1 MNQRPLLSAS
11 VKSQIQ
17 ICCLALDWQ
26 LTRVVAD
33 CCNFEAVWQKVFDLL
48 DEIRN
53 RTSDPV
59 LGQHCDTAQKL
70 IGWCRQSHDNYLS
83 QGGRHISINS
93 NKGRVQKKKKKVGIF
108 LLGFRTPPSKS
119 VKKYFFIWYMMSK
132 KHLLFL
138 YKEFFFIFL
147 NLSLFF
153 YGPIP

>member
-93 NKGRVQKKKKKVGIF
+93 NKGRVQKKKKKSGNLPTQVQDPPFQKCEKIF
-108 LLGFRTPPSKS
+108 FYLIYDVQEAFFVFVQRIFF
-119 VKKYFFIWYMMSK
+119 YFFK
-132 KHLLFL
+132 PTFVTHCA
-138 YKEFFFIFL
+138 
-147 NLSLFF
+147 
-153 YGPIP
+153 

>member
-93 NKGRVQKKKKKVGIF
+93 NKGRVQKKKKKSGNLPTRVQDPPLPKVWKNIF
-108 LLGFRTPPSKS
+108 LFDIWCPRSIFCFCTKN
-119 VKKYFFIWYMMSK
+119 FF
-132 KHLLFL
+132 
-138 YKEFFFIFL
+138 
-147 NLSLFF
+147 LFF
-153 YGPIP
+153 